1 MRKCLR
7 GSRPFLVYFAWML
20 QKLQAFSSEKTE
32 VASGTETLLHESKKT
47 RSGEEFL
54 TENEVS
60 ESTWSPAS
68 GVSTSFLAEEN
79 QTDDSFIVDAAL
91 DMAKDV
97 AGTID
102 LILKN
107 LEKLEGIEKRVNE
120 IADRLDKI
128 DARVTEE
135 VSCRDSK
142 IKKVEKV
149 TADLENG
156 AESLPKDT
164 RDLKK
169 EIDENEVKLKGEI
182 ENLNLHLLN
191 MEVYQRRE
199 NLRFYGLE
207 EKPETGGV
215 ENTEMVLKD
224 FLEHELDKPGAYGI
238 KFHRVHRVGRQKRQ
252 DGKPRPIIARFL
264 NYPDREKAMSLR
276 KNLEGGGYG
285 IGPDLPKEVL
295 EMRKPLIP
303 KLVQT
308 RKEGKTAFS
317 ADQNL
322 IN

>member
-97 AGTID
+97 AGAID
-102 LILKN
+102 LILKK

-135 VSCRDSK
+135 VSCLDSK
-142 IKKVEKV
+142 IK
-149 TADLENG
+149 
-156 AESLPKDT
+156 
-164 RDLKK
+164 
-169 EIDENEVKLKGEI
+169 
-182 ENLNLHLLN
+182 
-191 MEVYQRRE
+191 
-199 NLRFYGLE
+199 
-207 EKPETGGV
+207 
-215 ENTEMVLKD
+215 
-224 FLEHELDKPGAYGI
+224 
-238 KFHRVHRVGRQKRQ
+238 
-252 DGKPRPIIARFL
+252 
-264 NYPDREKAMSLR
+264 
-276 KNLEGGGYG
+276 
-285 IGPDLPKEVL
+285 
-295 EMRKPLIP
+295 
-303 KLVQT
+303 
-308 RKEGKTAFS
+308 
-317 ADQNL
+317 
-322 IN
+322 